1 MKTILTALT
10 VCLAAIA
17 SSAQTADIEV
27 SYMAH
32 SPNMKNGK
40 PEVTNQYTL
49 LSNPTDSKF
58 YSPRTEYIDSLN
70 STPEGKAVYQ
80 EMARS
85 AYFSGKMK
93 EMPKRDGKYYVTKSL
108 SDNKLK
114 YYDVVGLSNY
124 SYEETPGQLQ
134 WTIGDASKE
143 ILGYECIAAETDYH
157 GRHWTA
163 WFAPEI
169 PIQNGP
175 WKFDGLPGLILE
187 AECDGGLYRFI
198 ATGIQQTTRPITP
211 VFGADSY
218 ERTERKVMLK
228 EQRDF
233 LDNTLNRL
241 NAQFGGGIS
250 IQKVEDKDGNDIS
263 GSIFASRE
271 VVDFIETDY

>member
-40 PEVTNQYTL
+40 PEVTNQYIL

-93 EMPKRDGKYYVTKSL
+93 EMPKRDGKYYVTKNL

-134 WTIGDASKE
+134 WTIGDVSKE

-157 GRHWTA
+157 GRHWTV

-218 ERTERKVMLK
+218 ELTERKVMLK

-241 NAQFGGGIS
+241 NAQFGGRVS
-250 IQKVEDKDGNDIS
+250 IQKVKDKDGNDIS
-263 GSIFASRE
+263 GSIFVSRE